1 MLCSRS
7 PFRGCTALVWGPWL
21 GGLLALTT
29 MPALTI
35 TALTRPA
42 LAEEPTPSPSVV
54 PPPAKEEDPAWR
66 ATVELYGF
74 APLRTTGTTTI
85 RGFEADVDTSLGELI
100 PLIETVGSVRGSLE
114 KGRFGLLTDL
124 LYVQLGDQVARTGR
138 RGLLTGRVEQTS
150 IQGVY
155 DLALRYRL
163 GAPEQAIGTPGQ
175 LTVIPYAGVRLV
187 KTQLDLAA
195 VVEGTGPLRLRL
207 EKSGSWQRTWAQPLL
222 GTQASVFLSPGLR
235 AFARADI
242 GGLGLAGEQ
251 DLSGNVQAGV
261 GIALGANSELD
272 LSWRYFGLTYSN
284 GAERE
289 TGVTTY
295 QNGVELGLKFFF

>member
-1 MLCSRS
+1 MPCSRS
-7 PFRGCTALVWGPWL
+7 PGVALVWGPWL

-29 MPALTI
+29 MPALSI
-35 TALTRPA
+35 AALTMPA
-42 LAEEPTPSPSVV
+42 LAEEPTPGPSVV
-54 PPPAKEEDPAWR
+54 PPPAKEDPAWR

-74 APLRTTGTTTI
+74 APLRTTGTATI
-85 RGFEADVDTSLGELI
+85 RGFEADVDTSLGEMI

-124 LYVQLGDQVARTGR
+124 LYVQLGDEVARTGR

-155 DLALRYRL
+155 DFALRYRL

-207 EKSGSWQRTWAQPLL
+207 EKSGSWQQTWTQPLL

-242 GGLGLAGEQ
+242 GGFGLAGRP
-251 DLSGNVQAGV
+251 DR
-261 GIALGANSELD
+261 
-272 LSWRYFGLTYSN
+272 W
-284 GAERE
+284 
-289 TGVTTY
+289 
-295 QNGVELGLKFFF
+295 